1 MPTPELTCIIC
12 GEPSNG
18 YHFCKKC
25 WKKYNEEIIDLRIYN
40 CSDTEIL
47 DDDEIE
53 TDCLICGEP
62 SNGYHFCKKCY
73 PKVSTGADLRIAPG
87 GTEAKIIDPYGNKEY
102 EADNGVTVRSK
113 GEMII
118 LNCLWK
124 NHVRAIYEKPVMIG
138 DETFR
143 PDFYLPDQDL
153 YIEYNGLDDPGY
165 LKRKEETLRKY
176 KKRGLN
182 VIVLTDDE
190 VKKINQV
197 VEFIL
202 EKCK

>member
-1 MPTPELTCIIC
+1 MQTADITCIIC

-53 TDCLICGEP
+53 TNCLICGEP

-73 PKVSTGADLRIAPG
+73 PKVSTGADLRVAPG
-87 GTEAKIIDPYGNKEY
+87 GKEAIIIDPYGNKEW

-124 NHVRAIYEKPVMIG
+124 KHIRAIYEKPVMIG
-138 DETFR
+138 EETFR

-165 LKRKEETLRKY
+165 LKRKEETLKKY

-182 VIVLTDDE
+182 VVVLTDEE

-197 VEFIL
+197 VDFIL
-202 EKCK
+202 EKCR